1 MESEFLILL
10 IFLVIVWI
18 PVTFVFLIRHR
29 PVESGVRQIRVSR
42 PPRQYRRYFKPAE
55 RKMRDQACRLFSEI
69 GEALKHNQRIQP
81 DRKTRLKTQ
90 VDQTTDYVLVSLG
103 KVARIR
109 KHKSVLN
116 TSRQAEITQLEN
128 RLLNEVARSLDVLE
142 DALVSL
148 TILDVARGDAAID
161 RLLYNLEESNT
172 RLRDVAD
179 AHEEVRN
186 AGKTTVFDQEPYRR
200 DQSQRLW
207 E

>member
-1 MESEFLILL
+1 
-10 IFLVIVWI
+10 
-18 PVTFVFLIRHR
+18 
-29 PVESGVRQIRVSR
+29 
-42 PPRQYRRYFKPAE
+42 
-55 RKMRDQACRLFSEI
+55 MRDQACRLFSEI
-69 GEALKHNQRIQP
+69 GEALKHNQRIQS

-109 KHKSVLN
+109 KHKAVLN
-116 TSRQAEITQLEN
+116 TSRQDEITQLEN
-128 RLLNEVARSLDVLE
+128 RLLDEVARSLDVLE

-161 RLLYNLEESNT
+161 RLLSNLEESNT
-172 RLRDVAD
+172 RLRDIAD

-186 AGKTTVFDQEPYRR
+186 AGKNAVFDQEPHRR